1 MIKTFEP
8 CPAPFTKKPSS
19 LVLDWTGD
27 LIDQGAFSAFF
38 WGGIGHHSK
47 APGSSVFYED
57 FVSMIFLKDGINS
70 HQTDTF
76 WDAVG
81 VHNAT
86 AENLDQQ
93 MRTRSI

>member
-1 MIKTFEP
+1 MVHKKTFQP
-8 CPAPFTKKPSS
+8 CTG
-19 LVLDWTGD
+19 LDWRI
-27 LIDQGAFSAFF
+27 LIEQDVMFF
-38 WGGIGHHSK
+38 RRFFLGGIGHQSK
-47 APGSSVFYED
+47 APGSSAFYED